1 MIYADYEFYQNSY
14 LLGSDAL
21 IPEKQFNFFS
31 NMASADVR
39 NVIRMDM
46 MDTTEPTDEMKMA
59 TCEIAELLFSL
70 DTMHSESDSR
80 GAISSQIASEKVG
93 EYSVTYT
100 GNSEADRAK
109 RKSDGIREITRKWLG
124 PAGLLFRGVC

>member
-46 MDTTEPTDEMKMA
+46 MDTSEPTDEMKMA
-59 TCEIAELLFSL
+59 TCEIAELLYSL

-80 GAISSQIASEKVG
+80 DVISSQIASEK
-93 EYSVTYT
+93 
-100 GNSEADRAK
+100 SENIPLLIQATQKQTEPKEKVMASE
-109 RKSDGIREITRKWLG
+109 KSLESG
-124 PAGLLFRGVC
+124 